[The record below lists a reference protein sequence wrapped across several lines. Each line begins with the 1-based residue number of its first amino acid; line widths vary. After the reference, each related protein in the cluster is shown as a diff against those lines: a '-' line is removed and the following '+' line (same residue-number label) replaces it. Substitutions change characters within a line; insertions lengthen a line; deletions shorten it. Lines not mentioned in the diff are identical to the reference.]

1 MQDLKKERMGA
12 LSGAQIRA
20 RARLALRGRWKRAL
34 GVCAL
39 DALLMACWSYLA
51 FRLLDRLLIP
61 VYYSAEPQAI
71 ILPASVWSVMIL
83 AGYALVRPL
92 YDIGMARTAHRIA
105 TGGQA
110 DFSLIQ
116 VSLRDLFKGVRVS
129 LVCMWRAV
137 LLPVTAAWL
146 IALVSTLM
154 LYEPRIPDW
163 VCNGLLYG
171 SLLGAAVVM
180 VCRLTEY
187 LPVYQLMAA
196 YPELSA
202 SEAVSRCRTMMKGN
216 CGRLFLLLLGFAL
229 WAVLCVAFVVT
240 VEEMLP
246 ALSAASEIW
255 AFASSFVSLPLM
267 VYVQT
272 SLAVFTQELT
282 AVGQDDSEEVSR

>member
-1 MQDLKKERMGA
+1 MQGWKKERMGA
-12 LSGAQIRA
+12 LSAAQIRA

-34 GVCAL
+34 SVCAF
-39 DALLMACWSYLA
+39 DMLLMACWSYLA
-51 FRLLDRLLIP
+51 FRLLDKLLIP
-61 VYYSAEPQAI
+61 VYYSAEPQVP

-105 TGGQA
+105 MGGQA
-110 DFSLIQ
+110 DFSLIR
-116 VSLRDLFKGVRVS
+116 VSGRDLFRGVRVA
-129 LVCMWRAV
+129 LVCMWRSV
-137 LLPVTAAWL
+137 LLPVMGAWL
-146 IALVSTLM
+146 IGFVSTLM

-163 VCNGLLYG
+163 VCNGLLFG

-180 VCRLTEY
+180 VCRLMEY

-202 SEAVSRCRTMMKGN
+202 TEAVSRCRSMMKGKR
-216 CGRLFLLLLGFAL
+216 GRLFGLMISFVL
-229 WAVLCVAFVVT
+229 WAVLCVVFIVT

-255 AFASSFVSLPLM
+255 AFAGSFVSLPLM

-272 SLAVFTQELT
+272 ALAVFTQELT
-282 AVGQDDSEEVSR
+282 AVGVSDSEEI